1 MKQKYNAKLM
11 MISSMIIFG
20 TIGLFVKNIALSSG
34 EIALS
39 RAVIATIIIGAFLI
53 IKKHKISFVKIRK
66 VLPFLLISGFAL
78 GFNWIFLFEA
88 YKYTTVSVA
97 TLSYYFAPV
106 LVTALCPIIFKEKL
120 SLKKA
125 ICFVMSTI
133 GIVLVTG
140 LGDFSSADNN
150 ALGIIFG
157 LGAAMFYATVI
168 IMNKF
173 IKSVNGLERTLLQFI
188 SSIIVLIP
196 YIIFTGGFHI
206 FSIDSISI
214 INLIII
220 GVLHT
225 GFTYCLYFTS
235 IKDLSGQETAIL
247 GYIDPLIAVVL
258 SVTILHEEL
267 KLMQIIGGILILGF
281 TLLSEISLKSK
292 TDSE

>member
-53 IKKHKISFVKIRK
+53 IKKHKISFDRIRK
-66 VLPFLLISGFAL
+66 TLPFLLISGFAL

-157 LGAAMFYATVI
+157 LSAAMFYATVI

-188 SSIIVLIP
+188 SSIVVLIP

-281 TLLSEISLKSK
+281 TLLSEISFKSK